1 MGMADEEKPEQSAET
16 AAEEA
21 PRRRRG
27 HAGKRKAGFKM
38 PPAAAP
44 VKGLLLNASLEE
56 QQKAHALATEILS
69 TWLGHKTR
77 GELAKELG
85 LPVVRVKQL
94 SEAALSG
101 MVAGLLKQPK
111 AMPRENVLPED
122 DPAALRRRIGDL
134 EKETRVLL
142 ELVRIL
148 REMPANKAAAR
159 GTGHEGKPRDP
170 KGRGATGSGKGPGE
184 S

>member
-1 MGMADEEKPEQSAET
+1 MEAEEKPEAPAET
-16 AAEEA
+16 AAEQA
-21 PRRRRG
+21 PQKRRG

-38 PPAAAP
+38 PPPAAP
-44 VKGLLLNASLEE
+44 VKGLLLSASLEE
-56 QQKAHALATEILS
+56 QQRAHALATEILS
-69 TWLGHKTR
+69 TWLGRKTR

-111 AMPRENVLPED
+111 AMPRESVLPEE
-122 DPAALRRRIGDL
+122 DPAKLRERIVDL

-148 REMPANKAAAR
+148 RELPANKALAR
-159 GTGHEGKPRDP
+159 EPGHEGKRRDP